1 MFLFEKLCAKLEK
14 LIQEIAEN
22 RMQQLKV
29 ISDKEIANLN
39 KQTHEMIKLKK
50 KRALQS
56 SQDKEEYQRYIK
68 IIKK

>member
-1 MFLFEKLCAKLEK
+1 MLFLFEKLCAKLEK

-56 SQDKEEYQRYIK
+56 SQDKEEYQR
-68 IIKK
+68 

>member
-68 IIKK
+68 NIKK